1 VIRLDRVTP
10 GMRSHFAYCDQRLP
24 YAPGASPFH
33 IKGEYYRQTADVV
46 AYHEKKTQGA
56 LIPILEREGLRE
68 FVHQPFLSS
77 AFYDLMP
84 MPRIV
89 MAVAE
94 ARGRDVHELT
104 SRMGQ
109 AAVEAQMK
117 GVYARLLN
125 QLTPKNFT
133 QRFDQVINLFY
144 DFAPVTVT
152 AIDAGAR
159 VVRRGMPLGI
169 GEWWA
174 VVTVPFV
181 VVPLTAGGA
190 RDVTVDWRLEPSGEQ
205 QGVPVGAAI
214 LDVRWAAD

>member
-1 VIRLDRVTP
+1 
-10 GMRSHFAYCDQRLP
+10 MRSQFAYCDKRLP
-24 YAPGASPFH
+24 YAPGTSPFR
-33 IKGEYYRQTADVV
+33 IKGEYYRQTAGTV
-46 AYHEKKTQGA
+46 AYHEKKSQGA
-56 LIPILEREGLRE
+56 LMPILEREGLRE
-68 FVHQPFLSS
+68 FVRQPFLSS
-77 AFYDLMP
+77 AFYDVMP

-109 AAVEAQMK
+109 LAVEAQMK

-125 QLTPKNFT
+125 QLTPENFA

-144 DFAPVTVT
+144 DFSPVTVT
-152 AIDAGAR
+152 AGDAGAR
-159 VVRRGMPLGI
+159 VVRRGMPLGV

-181 VVPLTAGGA
+181 VIPLTAGGA
-190 RDVTVDWRLEPSGEQ
+190 RNVTVEWRLEPSGVQ

-214 LDVRWAAD
+214 LDVGWAAD

>member
-1 VIRLDRVTP
+1 
-10 GMRSHFAYCDQRLP
+10 MRSHFAYCDQRLP
-24 YAPGASPFH
+24 FAPGASPFH

-46 AYHEKKTQGA
+46 AYHEKKSQGA
-56 LIPILEREGLRE
+56 LRPILEREGLSE
-68 FVHQPFLSS
+68 FVSQPFLSS
-77 AFYDLMP
+77 SFYDVMP

-125 QLTPKNFT
+125 RLTPKNFT
-133 QRFDQVINLFY
+133 ERFDQVINLFY
-144 DFAPVTVT
+144 DFAPVTV
-152 AIDAGAR
+152 AAVGAGAR
-159 VVRRGMPLGI
+159 VVRKDMPLGI

-181 VVPLTAGGA
+181 VIPLTAGGA
-190 RDVTVDWRLEPSGEQ
+190 RDVTVEWRLEPSGVQE
-205 QGVPVGAAI
+205 GVPLGAAI
-214 LDVRWAAD
+214 LDVAWTAD